1 MAENLNEKI
10 QLKLGSSRGKFP
22 KRRTRLK
29 GGGEKP
35 IINSPVTGE
44 NKRRGEDS
52 L

>member
-1 MAENLNEKI
+1 MRKFNSNWEAA
-10 QLKLGSSRGKFP
+10 GGKFP
-22 KRRTRLK
+22 KRRLK

>member
-1 MAENLNEKI
+1 MRKFDSNWEAA
-10 QLKLGSSRGKFP
+10 GGKFL

-44 NKRRGEDS
+44 NKRRG
-52 L
+52 